1 MASEPFVKSTSRAWL
16 SLSQQRHGLPHLA
29 AHTLWPSSPLAH
41 GQHAGG
47 PPEPPVCPCQV
58 AKDTKKAGDKA
69 KKLLNQIYNY
79 CTMIA

>member
-41 GQHAGG
+41 GQHAEEVRLSR
-47 PPEPPVCPCQV
+47 EPPVCPCQV
-58 AKDTKKAGDKA
+58 AKDTKKAADKA
-69 KKLLNQIYNY
+69 KKL
-79 CTMIA
+79 